1 MGLRLFFLPNF
12 PGATF
17 IQGGTFIPD
26 SIIPDSRV
34 YLKRRKLRTLQLCLI
49 LLSRGRQAERDRHM
63 TGYYS
68 VMIAPPMLLYILS
81 FASEREEV
89 GKKNY

>member
-1 MGLRLFFLPNF
+1 MFLIIETKLHQFSKFLF
-12 PGATF
+12 
-17 IQGGTFIPD
+17 IVWQE
-26 SIIPDSRV
+26 
-34 YLKRRKLRTLQLCLI
+34 
-49 LLSRGRQAERDRHM
+49 ERDRHM

-89 GKKNY
+89 GKKNF

>member
-17 IQGGTFIPD
+17 IQGGTF
-26 SIIPDSRV
+26 IPDSRV